1 MVLNVIYRSARAGAA
16 VARETFRESRRRA
29 GEDPAFALAA
39 ERAGSIHGWLSRGEA
54 ELLFHLAA
62 RVRSGQVVVE
72 IGSFLGRSTAHIALA
87 VAEGVPVYAIDPH
100 TGDKT
105 WVERFS
111 IRDADTSPAFRRNMA
126 QLGLESRVHALVAT
140 SADAAAQ
147 WAEERPIGLLFV
159 DGWHSSD
166 AVFEDGSL
174 WLPHLA
180 PDGCVVFDDW
190 ASPEVWDGMMRL
202 RRADLLTQPVLGFVG
217 KDLLCGPRDLTL
229 PVRLNRVTRR
239 HGPLQR

>member
-1 MVLNVIYRSARAGAA
+1 MLEVMYRSARAGAA
-16 VARETFRESRRRA
+16 VARDTFRESRRRA
-29 GEDPAFALAA
+29 TEAPSFSSAA
-39 ERAGSIHGWLSRGEA
+39 DRAESIHGWLSRAEA

-62 RVRSGQVVVE
+62 RVEPGQVVVE

-87 VAEGVPVYAIDPH
+87 VADGVPVYAIDPH

-111 IRDADTSPAFRRNMA
+111 IRDADTSPAFRRNMT
-126 QLGLESRVHALVAT
+126 QVGVESRVHAVVAT

-147 WAEERPIGLLFV
+147 WTEERPIGLLFI

-174 WLPHLA
+174 WLPRLA
-180 PDGCVVFDDW
+180 AGGCVVFDDW

-202 RRADLLTQPVLGFVG
+202 RSAGVLTQPALGFVG
-217 KDLLCGPRDLTL
+217 KDLLCGPPDLAL

-239 HGPLQR
+239 HGPIGG